1 MFGLIQSLNLITS
14 VLAPFN
20 TYMKHVIKKLLSEG
34 LVNVE
39 AENLL
44 KWFTDHSNHTFVFF
58 DTETTGLSREGGNQL
73 TQVGAIAA
81 YFNPETLRFA
91 ETGKF
96 NKHVR
101 LGSEIQDKLD
111 AEKDLE
117 IPDDPKELGKMLG
130 TSKRAILKYNHY
142 DIDKSATYD
151 EELSVLADFMDFLDE
166 QGPVVLLAHN
176 APFDLSFVEISQM
189 FKSADREVF
198 DTLKFFKN
206 VFFPILTRISS
217 SSEKSQNLLNKF
229 GEKKSSALVNLVKG
243 FSSASELE
251 AKLNMAH
258 EAVQDCRNTL
268 EVFEKGILAVYQH
281 LNGK

>member
-1 MFGLIQSLNLITS
+1 MSRLIQISREITW
-14 VLAPFN
+14 VWVVFN
-20 TYMKHVIKKLLSEG
+20 MKSTIHKLLREG

-58 DTETTGLSREGGNQL
+58 DTETTGLKPEEGNQL

-81 YFNPETLRFA
+81 YFNPETLRFV
-91 ETGKF
+91 ETDKF
-96 NKHVR
+96 NKHVK
-101 LGSEIQDKLD
+101 LGGEIEKQLD

-117 IPDDPKELGKMLG
+117 IPDDPKELQKMLG

-151 EELSVLADFMDFLDE
+151 EELNVLADFMDFLDE
-166 QGPVVLLAHN
+166 QGQVVLLAHN
-176 APFDLSFVEISQM
+176 APFDLSFVEVSQI
-189 FKSADREVF
+189 FKGADREVF
-198 DTLKFFKN
+198 DTLHFFKK
-206 VFFPILTRISS
+206 VFFPVLSRVADSN
-217 SSEKSQNLLNKF
+217 EKSKGLLDKF

-243 FSSASELE
+243 FSSPSELE

-258 EAVQDCRNTL
+258 EAVQDCRNTM
-268 EVFEKGILAVYQH
+268 EVFEKGILSVYQH

>member
-1 MFGLIQSLNLITS
+1 
-14 VLAPFN
+14 
-20 TYMKHVIKKLLSEG
+20 MKNHIKKLLNEG

-58 DTETTGLSREGGNQL
+58 DTETTGLKRDGGNQI

-91 ETGKF
+91 ETSKF
-96 NKHVR
+96 NKHIR
-101 LGSEIQDKLD
+101 LSGEIQDKLD

-142 DIDKSATYD
+142 NIEKSASYD
-151 EELSVLADFMDFLDE
+151 EELSVLADFEDFLDE
-166 QGPVVLLAHN
+166 QGSVVLLAHN
-176 APFDLSFVEISQM
+176 APFDLSFVEVSQM

-198 DTLKFFKN
+198 DTLKFFRN
-206 VFFPILTRISS
+206 VFFPILSRISDS
-217 SSEKSQNLLNKF
+217 NDKSKGLLDKF
-229 GEKKSSALVNLVKG
+229 GEKKSSALANLVKG
-243 FSSASELE
+243 FSSPSELE
-251 AKLNMAH
+251 AKLSMAH
-258 EAVQDCRNTL
+258 EAVQDCRNTM
-268 EVFEKGILAVYQH
+268 EVFEKGVLTVYQH